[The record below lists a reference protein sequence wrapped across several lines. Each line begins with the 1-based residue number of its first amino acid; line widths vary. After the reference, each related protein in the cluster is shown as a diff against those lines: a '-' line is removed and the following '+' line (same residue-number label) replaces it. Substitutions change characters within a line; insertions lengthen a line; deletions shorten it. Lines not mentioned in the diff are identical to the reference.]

1 MAAEIGYAVPTIAAL
16 AQIPDTVRVTGY
28 VRLVSS
34 VPAWYTFVAGSTL
47 TPDNV
52 NIIAPASGTGRWVRT
67 KSFVL
72 SSDIPELTEF
82 IEDTIAQA
90 LNSDD
95 FQIVYDDVTD
105 SISIELANGYIT
117 NAHISS
123 SAAISMSKV
132 SGLVA
137 ALDAKASSLHGHDS
151 SSIDGLDEAVQ
162 DVVGAMVTSTDLD
175 ITYDGTSNTLVIN
188 VADGGL
194 TPAKIN
200 GLEEFIEEAV
210 GASLQSTTL
219 DITYVDTT
227 GMVSIE
233 LEAGSITDEHIADG
247 GITPAKINGLDTALG
262 NKADAVHGH
271 AVTDVTGLGDAL
283 EGFAAYT
290 HEHAISGVT
299 GLTEALDGK
308 SDTGHGHAIA
318 DVNGLTDALDAKVG
332 AVHEH
337 VAADVT
343 DLATLLA
350 DKTNVGHAHALADVT
365 GLVDALDDKTDVGHS
380 HGITDVTGLGDV
392 LIDKA
397 DAVHGHAIS
406 EVTGLSTALADKSD
420 ISHGHGISDVG
431 GLATALDNKSE
442 EGHGHAVAE
451 ITDFVENVQDI
462 IGTSISS
469 YHFTVEYISGEG
481 TFINVPTAGLPIDK
495 ITDLDVALDDKADF
509 VHTHS
514 VADITDL
521 SVGGGS
527 TDKTYTIPF
536 TSVSPGGG
544 RTVEVQMDR
553 AIMMRN
559 LSVDLPCRIRAYTS
573 FAQLNLDVTRPESE
587 DPTGDHGC
595 LFEVIAPHGTYSLT
609 FAPPVFL
616 YQEPGASGSV
626 WFRLDNPDTLTRTF
640 SLVLNTYIW

>member
-1 MAAEIGYAVPTIAAL
+1 MPAEIGYAVPTIAAL

-52 NIIAPASGTGRWVRT
+52 NIIAPESGTGRWVRT

-95 FQIVYDDVTD
+95 FQIVYDDVND
-105 SISIELANGYIT
+105 SISIELASGYIT

-132 SGLVA
+132 SGLVT

-175 ITYDGTSNTLVIN
+175 ITYDGTSHTLVIN

-219 DITYVDTT
+219 DITYVETT

-233 LEAGSITDEHIADG
+233 LEADSITDEHISSIEMASV
-247 GITPAKINGLDTALG
+247 AGLDTALG

-271 AVTDVTGLGDAL
+271 AITDVTGLGDAL
-283 EGFAAYT
+283 EGFAALT
-290 HEHAISGVT
+290 HAHAISGVT
-299 GLTEALDGK
+299 GLTAALDGK

-332 AVHEH
+332 AVHAH
-337 VAADVT
+337 VAADVA
-343 DLATLLA
+343 DLAALLA
-350 DKTNVGHAHALADVT
+350 DKTDVGHAHALADVT
-365 GLVDALDDKTDVGHS
+365 GLVDALDNKTDVGHA
-380 HGITDVTGLGDV
+380 HGITDVTGLGDA
-392 LIDKA
+392 LLDKA
-397 DAVHGHAIS
+397 DAIHGHAIS

-442 EGHGHAVAE
+442 EGHGHAAAE
-451 ITDFVENVQDI
+451 IPDFVENVQDI

-469 YHFTVEYISGEG
+469 YHFDVEYINGEG

-495 ITDLDVALDDKADF
+495 ITDLDLALDDKADF

-536 TSVSPGGG
+536 TSVAPSGGL
-544 RTVEVQMDR
+544 TVEVQMDT

-559 LSVDLPCRIRAYTS
+559 LSVDFPCRIRAYTS
-573 FAQLNLDVTRPESE
+573 LEKLNTDLSRPASE

-595 LFEVIAPHGTYSLT
+595 LFEVIAPSETYTLT
-609 FAPPVFL
+609 FAPPVFI
-616 YQEPGASGSV
+616 YQEPGTEGSV
-626 WFRLDNPDTLTRTF
+626 WFRLDNPDTLTQTF

>member
-1 MAAEIGYAVPTIAAL
+1 MAEIGYAVPTIAAL

-28 VRLVSS
+28 VRLVSA

-105 SISIELANGYIT
+105 SISIELASGYIT

-137 ALDAKASSLHGHDS
+137 ALDAKASAMHGHDS

-162 DVVGAMVTSTDLD
+162 NVVGAMVTSTDLD

-188 VADGGL
+188 IADGGL

-219 DITYVDTT
+219 DITYVETT

-233 LEAGSITDEHIADG
+233 LEADSITDEHISSIEMASV
-247 GITPAKINGLDTALG
+247 AGLDTALG

-337 VAADVT
+337 VAADIT
-343 DLATLLA
+343 DLAALLA
-350 DKTNVGHAHALADVT
+350 DKTDVGHAHALADVT

-397 DAVHGHAIS
+397 DAIHGHAIS

-469 YHFTVEYISGEG
+469 YDFNVEYISGEG
-481 TFINVPTAGLPIDK
+481 TFINVPTAGLPIEK

-626 WFRLDNPDTLTRTF
+626 WFRLDNPDTLNRTF